1 MKVFEIGTGYTSIP
15 ARMGAATEIVVAEL
29 TTSMM
34 KIGEDVTII
43 DIKDK
48 HRMPTQLPIEEVYMP
63 QFFSST
69 DTKLGI
75 IHKLKRVLYSISL
88 TYKLHKIR

>member
-43 DIKDK
+43 DIKINIGCLLNCRLRK
-48 HRMPTQLPIEEVYMP
+48 CICLSFLVQQTQN
-63 QFFSST
+63 
-69 DTKLGI
+69 
-75 IHKLKRVLYSISL
+75 
-88 TYKLHKIR
+88 